1 MRAYLSRVA
10 ECGRDVH
17 LFLGFALLSY
27 LGIGVFALIFNL
39 YLVRLG
45 YNEAFI
51 GAFNAVYT
59 LTMGIAC
66 LGLGFL
72 INRFGNWA
80 CLTWGTVA
88 FIVTSITICFITN
101 AILLLICAVM
111 IGVGS
116 AFIMTA
122 QMPFA
127 IEWTPPRHTAAIA
140 ALSSAI
146 NSASVMLGSLIGGL
160 LPGLLASDADSVFAY
175 RWTLVIGAA
184 LTALSLPP
192 MLAMG
197 EARRER
203 HHADFRVAH
212 AQLLTVD
219 VRKRARRDI
228 SALVLLGLFLALGV
242 GAIEPFYNVLLE
254 DMGTPASSIGLIFAL
269 SGLVATAVSI
279 GGPALANRIGLAAAQ
294 IWIRLFHVPIHLALI
309 VFPNAAIVS
318 AAYASRK
325 LSGSMAWPLESAH
338 VGGLLP
344 PQARAHAFG
353 LRSASWNIGYAFAA
367 FISGI
372 VIARTGSYTPAYV
385 ALGIFCTLSVLVYVV
400 AYGSRIPA
408 SYGPQAAP
416 DPDAGE
422 RTLASTSPASE

>member
-1 MRAYLSRVA
+1 MRGYWGRVA
-10 ECGRDVH
+10 ECGRDVR
-17 LFLGFALLSY
+17 LFLVFALLSY

-45 YNEAFI
+45 YDEAFI

-59 LTMGIAC
+59 LTMGISC

-80 CLTWGTVA
+80 CLTWGTAA
-88 FIVTSITICFITN
+88 FVVTSISICFVTDAVLLQIF
-101 AILLLICAVM
+101 AIL

-127 IEWTPPRHTAAIA
+127 IEWSPPRHTATIA

-160 LPGLLASDADSVFAY
+160 LPGIIASDPESVTAY
-175 RWTLVIGAA
+175 RWTLGIGAA

-192 MLAMG
+192 MLMMG

-203 HHADFRVAH
+203 HHADFRMAH
-212 AQLLTVD
+212 AQLLSVD
-219 VRKRARRDI
+219 VRKRARKDVT
-228 SALVLLGLFLALGV
+228 ALILLGLFLALGV

-254 DMGTPASSIGLIFAL
+254 DTGTPTSSIGLIFAL

-294 IWIRLFHVPIHLALI
+294 VWIRLIHIPIHLALI
-309 VFPNAAIVS
+309 FFPSAAIVS

-325 LSGSMAWPLESAH
+325 ISGSMAWPLESSH

-353 LRSASWNIGYAFAA
+353 LRSAAWNIGYAFAA
-367 FISGI
+367 FVSGV

-385 ALGIFCTLSVLVYVV
+385 ALGVFCTLSVLVYVI
-400 AYGSRIPA
+400 AYGKRIPP
-408 SYGPQAAP
+408 SYGAAAAP
-416 DPDAGE
+416 KPDVEQVG
-422 RTLASTSPASE
+422 LAPASAAPE